1 MASCGQVKAVPSHTS
16 AMSQCP
22 PAARHIVAA
31 ADASHVAASQHP
43 LVPSADEE
51 PTEHEASAAS

>member
-1 MASCGQVKAVPSHTS
+1 VKAVPSHTS